1 MDLKKIKN
9 VTDQMIKRF
18 VDALGLDGEYYISC
32 MDCPIVF
39 GSTLGLGKFYSAE
52 APDLKIHLEHMLIPE
67 KQKKEILKTGLIVIN
82 SSYLKKEMDA
92 EFISTIIHETF
103 HSNRMLL
110 INTQN
115 KPDPEIESVL
125 DYDNHFVQTTDK
137 HKHLY
142 ADANQ
147 EIVHGSIDNSKNA
160 ISTIKKLGYDKQ
172 LELTDFD
179 DEVFAKRELYQY
191 VDETLVELMSI
202 LSIYLA
208 KDKSTDVMDMIKRI
222 NQNFEGDIKS
232 ITNIIIRHD
241 NLDLLKWMLDPLTY
255 QADDITYD
263 YLKFYLNDDDYPDLN
278 DIIRINEEYG
288 FESILEELESTKKAK

>member
-1 MDLKKIKN
+1 MDLKKIKKT
-9 VTDQMIKRF
+9 TDQMIKHF

-115 KPDPEIESVL
+115 KPDPDIESVL
-125 DYDNHFVQTTDK
+125 DYKNRFVQTSDG
-137 HKHLY
+137 HEPLY

-147 EIVHGSIDNSKNA
+147 EIVHGSIDNSRNA
-160 ISTIKKLGYDKQ
+160 IAEIKNLGYDKQ
-172 LELTDFD
+172 IELTDFD
-179 DEVFAKRELYQY
+179 DKVYLKRELYQY
-191 VDETLVELMSI
+191 VDETLVELMAL
-202 LSIYLA
+202 LSIYLV
-208 KDKSTDVMDMIKRI
+208 KQDSTDVMDMIKRI
-222 NQNFEGDIKS
+222 NRNFEGDIKS